1 MKKSGV
7 YSVVIN
13 KNRHDK
19 NIIVLYMPVVE
30 NIQLYNKVKQE
41 ADKIYKKPT
50 AYKSGWIVKTYK

>member
-1 MKKSGV
+1 
-7 YSVVIN
+7 
-13 KNRHDK
+13 
-19 NIIVLYMPVVE
+19 MPVVE